1 MLARIML
8 IFAWMRSNTSLHK
21 FTEDNKN
28 VARPTLGKRI
38 EMYGITK
45 EEIERLKNELL
56 QERKLYETT
65 DCIKH

>member
-1 MLARIML
+1 MLQECLM
-8 IFAWMRSNTSLHK
+8 
-21 FTEDNKN
+21 DNKTTLDKYTEQN
-28 VARPTLGKRI
+28 KGISKPTLGKRI
-38 EMYGITK
+38 EIRNIAK